1 MLSEDD
7 EGGHIE
13 DWAVVASGDG
23 DGVFIAGEVDG
34 WGNDELSEIGGEA
47 VSAVLDVDFS
57 AVEFNGDASFA
68 KGLAFATAGGLGGH
82 DHLVSAG
89 FWSFDFP
96 ANGSVLVIDGIHL
109 AVAVE
114 LGAFGGA
121 FGNGPIGDGDLDA
134 NFVSGRIGEWDVVLA
149 IGVGGWGSVGPGVG
163 DDLGVV
169 WASGLGGRSLG

>member
-7 EGGHIE
+7 VGSHIE
-13 DWAVVASGDG
+13 DWTVVASGDG
-23 DGVFIAGEVDG
+23 DGVFVAGEVDG
-34 WGNDELSEIGGEA
+34 WGNDELGEIGGEA
-47 VSAVLDVDFS
+47 VSAGLDVDFG
-57 AVEFNGDASFA
+57 AVEFDGDASLV
-68 KGLAFATAGGLGGH
+68 KGLTFTRGGSLGGH
-82 DHLVSAG
+82 DHLVSAS

-96 ANGSVLVIDGIHL
+96 ANGSVLVVDGIHL

-121 FGNGPIGDGDLDA
+121 FGNGPIGDSDLDA
-134 NFVSGRIGEWDVVLA
+134 NFVSGRIGEWDVGLA
-149 IGVGGWGSVGPGVG
+149 IGVGGWGAFGPGVG